1 MLSLKLNVRNVPDL
15 HQIQDFID
23 NANADVLVGFLSGRQ
38 HVPTQHKN
46 DNGEYKNID
55 GKDPV
60 YPQMETAELAK
71 ILTFGSASIP
81 PRPFIEEGLLSK
93 KDELRAEIGTQLDK
107 IKDGKKANW
116 NKVGT
121 KAVGAIQEFVRSDY
135 YKTHVPNGPKTIKYK
150 GSDTPLIDGGDLI
163 NSLAFIV
170 EGGGQSEVIHTA
182 KGSMTLE
189 QYCSA
194 DFGGR

>member
-1 MLSLKLNVRNVPDL
+1 MLSLKLNMQKVPDL

-71 ILTFGSASIP
+71 ILTFGSAHIP
-81 PRPFIEEGLLSK
+81 PRPFIEEGILSK
-93 KDELRAEIGTQLDK
+93 KDELRAEIGNQLNN
-107 IKDGKKANW
+107 IKDGKRANW

-121 KAVGAIQEFVRSDY
+121 KAVGAIQEFVRSYY
-135 YKTHVPNGPKTIKYK
+135 YKSHVPNGPKTIRYK

-163 NSLAFIV
+163 NSLAFVV
-170 EGGGQSEVIHTA
+170 EGGGQSEVIHTT

-189 QYCSA
+189 QYRSA
-194 DFGGR
+194 DFGGK

>member
-46 DNGEYKNID
+46 DKGEYKNID

-71 ILTFGSASIP
+71 ILTFGSATIP

-93 KDELRAEIGTQLDK
+93 KDELRGEIGTQLDK

-163 NSLAFIV
+163 NSLAYVV
-170 EGGGQSEVIHTA
+170 EGGGKA
-182 KGSMTLE
+182 K
-189 QYCSA
+189 
-194 DFGGR
+194 